1 MLYER
6 SLKAMMDQ
14 FLALTMHNVYESNER
29 INQIMAGKQGAVLEF
44 QFDQE
49 SDLFLNVSLN
59 YLCIIFH
66 HQITYHF

>member
-1 MLYER
+1 
-6 SLKAMMDQ
+6 MMDQ

-49 SDLFLNVSLN
+49 S
-59 YLCIIFH
+59 IIYDRFASSTVR
-66 HQITYHF
+66 QRLMKKQSFSEID